1 MREHAGGRLL
11 PGTAAVGEAPGGAAI
26 DGAAAPAVDHRRKP
40 AASMTGNGDDL
51 RRRYGVP
58 ALAVVGAVIGAVV
71 LWLSDG
77 GRDEDTTS
85 TLFSGLVGGLYLL
98 TGSVTHLRRPGRL
111 GLRMVMVGISWFAED
126 LQVSSYPVPHTVG
139 MFFRCVAS
147 GCLVHLLLA
156 FPEGRLRTR
165 TERVV
170 TGGVYVFVL
179 GLVPLGVPFY
189 RSLTPNLLLVANLS
203 RMQDLLVDSTQVVF
217 AVIVGGLLVRRWVV
231 ATPPARR
238 VLAPVYGV
246 GLVGSV
252 ASLLHPALTGS
263 TALLINEVAH
273 LATLG
278 LPVAFLAG
286 ALRVRLGRTA
296 VGDLLLQLPQMPPTE
311 LRHLLARALGDPTL
325 RIAYPHPDHA
335 GSDAVSTDG
344 YLDADGQPVTPRPD
358 DAVTPVRRGLRV
370 VAVLLHDPALRADR
384 HVLHAVTAAAALELD
399 NQRLAAEV
407 RAQLTEVRASRVRIV
422 AAADEQRR
430 RIERD
435 LHDGAQQ
442 QLVTAALILR
452 LARDRLGPAP
462 PDPELG
468 TLLRRA
474 ADGLEAA
481 VKELRELARGIHP
494 AVLTEAGLLPALRT
508 LAARSAF
515 PVQIVDGPALPP
527 LPDPVAATAYF
538 VAAEAVT
545 NAAKHARANQIHVH
559 VRTSGNRLLVT
570 VADDGVGG
578 ADMSAGTGLL
588 GLRDRT
594 AALDGSLVV
603 RSLPGAGTS
612 VHAELPL
619 EGS

>member
-1 MREHAGGRLL
+1 MRGQAGGLLL
-11 PGTAAVGEAPGGAAI
+11 PGAVATASPTRSGG
-26 DGAAAPAVDHRRKP
+26 GSRGP
-40 AASMTGNGDDL
+40 
-51 RRRYGVP
+51 YGVP
-58 ALAVVGAVIGAVV
+58 ALAVAGAVLGAVV
-71 LWLSDG
+71 LWLADS
-77 GRDEDTTS
+77 GRDKDTTS

-111 GLRMVMVGISWFAED
+111 GLRMVLVGISWFAED
-126 LQVSSYPVPHTVG
+126 LQVSNHPVPHTVG

-165 TERVV
+165 TERAL
-170 TGGVYVFVL
+170 TGCVYVFV
-179 GLVPLGVPFY
+179 GVLVPLGVPFY
-189 RSLTPNLLLVANLS
+189 ESYTPNLLFVTNLA
-203 RMQDLLVDSTQVVF
+203 RTQDLLIDSVQAVV
-217 AVIVGGLLVRRWVV
+217 AVVVGGLLVRRWFT

-263 TALLINEVAH
+263 TALLVNEVAH

-296 VGDLLLQLPQMPPTE
+296 VGDLLLQLPQRPPTE

-325 RIAYPHPDHA
+325 RIAYPRPDDA
-335 GSDAVSTDG
+335 GPTDG
-344 YLDADGQPVTPRPD
+344 YVDADGRPVTPRPK
-358 DAVTPVRRGLRV
+358 DAVSPVRRGLRV

-452 LARDRLGPAP
+452 LARDRLGPEP

-468 TLLRRA
+468 VLLRRA
-474 ADGLEAA
+474 ADGLEVA
-481 VKELRELARGIHP
+481 VTELRELARGIHP
-494 AVLTEAGLLPALRT
+494 AVLTEAGLLPALRA

-515 PVQIVDGPALPP
+515 PVRVVDGPALPP
-527 LPDPVAATAYF
+527 LPDQVAATAYF
-538 VAAEAVT
+538 VVAEAVT
-545 NAAKHARANQIHVH
+545 NAAKHARASQIHVH

-578 ADMSAGTGLL
+578 ADTRAGTGLL

-594 AALDGSLVV
+594 AVLDGSLVV

-619 EGS
+619 EGP